1 MSTVNQPVNQQSSG
15 HRFNATV
22 TRIGGLDGAASDA
35 AQRRQQILTKPAGA
49 LGRLEELSIQ
59 LAGITGQMRPVL
71 HPRRVIVCAGD
82 HGVTA
87 EGVSAYPSEVTA
99 QMVLNFL
106 AGGAAVNVL
115 ARLFGAEVTVVDVGV
130 KSDLPD
136 HPNLIK
142 AKIRPGTWNFAQ
154 EPAMS
159 RAEAVTAVEVGIT
172 AAEEAIAQGARV
184 LLTGEMG
191 IGNTT
196 ASAAIVAALT
206 RRPVVEVTGFGAGV
220 GHSGWQKK
228 VEVIERALT
237 LHRPD
242 PNDPIDV
249 LSKVGGF
256 EIGAIAGVVLAA
268 AAARTPVIIDG
279 LISTAG
285 AALAAKL
292 CPAAKAFMIPGHQ
305 SQEPGHRAL
314 LEFLDMRPL
323 VNLDMRLGEG
333 TGALMALPLLDAAVA
348 TLNEMATFADAG
360 VSGPVEG
367 EG

>member
-1 MSTVNQPVNQQSSG
+1 MNSENLSG
-15 HRFNATV
+15 PSLGETIA
-22 TRIGGLDGAASDA
+22 RIGGLDAAASEA

-59 LAGITGQMRPVL
+59 LAGITGRMRPAL
-71 HPRRVIVCAGD
+71 HPRCVIVCASD
-82 HGVTA
+82 HGVVA

-130 KSDLPD
+130 KSDLPA
-136 HPNLIK
+136 HPNLIR
-142 AKIRPGTWNFAQ
+142 AKIRPGTYNFTQ
-154 EPAMS
+154 QPAMS
-159 RAEAVTAVEVGIT
+159 REEAVTAIEVGIA
-172 AAEEAIAQGARV
+172 AAEQAIAQGARV

-206 RRPVVEVTGFGAGV
+206 RRPVIEVTGLGAGV
-220 GHSGWQKK
+220 GRSGWQKK
-228 VEVIERALT
+228 VEAIERALA
-237 LHRPD
+237 LHAPD
-242 PNDPIDV
+242 SHDPIDV

-256 EIGAIAGVVLAA
+256 EIGAIAGVALAA

-285 AALAAKL
+285 AALAAGL